1 MQPVSIIV
9 YHNNIFCIIIK
20 ILFNF
25 LSLFIRDPEKGRTG
39 SYIADGGFLRRILH
53 VVDIPADL
61 TTTYSVMAY
70 TRAACAGLFPAP
82 PPCYASGYCRIG
94 KKSDHAD
101 RLMR

>member
-25 LSLFIRDPEKGRTG
+25 PSLFIRDPEKGRTG
-39 SYIADGGFLRRILH
+39 SQDLSGGFLRSLLH
-53 VVDIPADL
+53 VVALPSAL
-61 TTTYSVMAY
+61 TTAYSVPA
-70 TRAACAGLFPAP
+70 RAVSAGAGLFPAP
-82 PPCYASGYCRIG
+82 PPWYASGYCHIG

-101 RLMR
+101 KGVQ